1 MVNKYFDTGWV
12 KPITPV
18 TNQIDANATDAPMA
32 DRDIVWDWTAV
43 DIPKGTHKL
52 VNASIHMQGEDG
64 ARRADIDFQVW
75 FAKPIDGVEPP
86 SLGTPNAVVTGTGHR
101 KHMLGSITLD
111 STQSIGDLDP
121 FNNFMST
128 GIVSSNGL
136 LNPDA
141 TLVVNGEKMLAVDD
155 SYSSSDTPEGYHRIY
170 VAGITMGA
178 VDFSTGVLTTEA
190 VSASA
195 SAVDI
200 TVDGVDARK
209 VFEVGDIIQA
219 MDLAEIGTITSIPD
233 ATSVLVDAVED
244 ALANNDEILTT
255 SPCKFKLAFEQ

>member
-1 MVNKYFDTGWV
+1 MGKYFDTGWV

-18 TNQIDANATDAPMA
+18 TNQIDADATDAPMA

-52 VNASIHMQGEDG
+52 VNASIIMQGEDG
-64 ARRADIDFQVW
+64 ARRGDIDFQLW
-75 FAKPIDGVEPP
+75 FAKSIDGVAPP
-86 SLGTPNAVVTGTGHR
+86 SLGTVNAAVTGTGHR
-101 KHMLGSITLD
+101 KHLLGTMTLEA
-111 STQSIGDLDP
+111 TMSIGDLAP
-121 FNNFMST
+121 YNNFMST
-128 GIVSSNGL
+128 SIVSTSGA
-136 LNPDA
+136 LNPGA
-141 TLVVNGEKMLAVDD
+141 TIVVN
-155 SYSSSDTPEGYHRIY
+155 SDPNSGTNVGYDKIY
-170 VAGITMGA
+170 VAGLTMGA
-178 VDFSTGVLTTEA
+178 LDFSTGVLTTGI

-200 TVDGVDARK
+200 TVDGVDARR
-209 VFEVGDIIQA
+209 VFEVGDVIQA

-233 ATSVLVDAVED
+233 ATSIFVDAVED

>member
-1 MVNKYFDTGWV
+1 MGKYFDTGWL

-18 TNQIDANATDAPMA
+18 TNQIDADATDAPMA

-52 VNASIHMQGEDG
+52 VNASIIMQGEDG
-64 ARRADIDFQVW
+64 ARRADIDFQLW
-75 FAKPIDGVEPP
+75 FAKSIDGVAPP
-86 SLGTPNAVVTGTGHR
+86 SLGTVNAAVTGTGHR
-101 KHMLGSITLD
+101 KHLLGTMTLEAPM
-111 STQSIGDLDP
+111 SIGDLAP
-121 FNNFMST
+121 YNNFMST
-128 GIVSSNGL
+128 SIVSTNGL
-136 LNPDA
+136 LNPSA
-141 TLVVNGEKMLAVDD
+141 TLIVN
-155 SYSSSDTPEGYHRIY
+155 SDPNSGVNVGYDRIY

-178 VDFSTGVLTTEA
+178 LDFSTGVLTTGA

-233 ATSVLVDAVED
+233 ATSILVDAVED